1 MKLPSL
7 NALRVFEAA
16 ARHQSLVKA
25 AEELCVTQSAVS
37 RQMTQLEGMLG
48 LQLFERRNRGIFLT
62 PQGEQL
68 QAGCQEMFDI
78 LKQTLKALTAAD
90 NRTPLVVSCEPTIM
104 MKWLIPRLADFQ
116 SQHPEIELHLSAS
129 GGPID
134 FRHSQADIAIRRDDF
149 SWNPSDHAAII
160 GPELTGPVML
170 TEQWEQRASDTE
182 PVTRLHSQTR
192 PSAWQ
197 VWQQR
202 SAQLIPARDE
212 VWFEHFYIMLE
223 AVYAGSGCGMGSIYM
238 VGSDIKNRQ
247 LTAPFGFTPD
257 GSSYCL
263 LSPNAIESDERVV
276 ALLSWLRRAF
286 QETAEGVMAS
296 LPARPSLAT

>member
-1 MKLPSL
+1 MMKLPSL

-16 ARHQSLVKA
+16 ARYQSLVKA
-25 AEELCVTQSAVS
+25 ADELCVTQSAVS
-37 RQMTQLEGMLG
+37 RQLTQLEGTLG

-78 LKQTLKALTAAD
+78 LKQTLKAMQAPE
-90 NRTPLVVSCEPTIM
+90 NQPPLVVSCEPTIM
-104 MKWLIPRLADFQ
+104 MKWLIPRLAEFQ
-116 SQHPEIELHLSAS
+116 SLHPEIEVHLSAS

-134 FRHSQADIAIRRDDF
+134 WRHSQADIAIRRDDF
-149 SWNPSDHAAII
+149 SRSPNDHAAII
-160 GPELTGPVML
+160 GPELTGPVVL
-170 TEQWEQRASDTE
+170 TESWEQRASDTE
-182 PVTRLHSQTR
+182 PVTRLHTQTR

-197 VWQQR
+197 VWQQNAR
-202 SAQLIPARDE
+202 QAVPVRDE

-223 AVYAGSGCGMGSIYM
+223 AVYAGTGWGLGSIYM
-238 VGSDIKNRQ
+238 VDSDIRNRQ

-263 LSPNAIESDERVV
+263 LSPNAIEADKRVV
-276 ALLSWLRRAF
+276 ALLDWLRQAF
-286 QETAEGVMAS
+286 QETTERVMAA
-296 LPARPSLAT
+296 LPARP